1 MCPFVCACH
10 RKCVHG
16 SKRNEHKSVR
26 SPSAHGHEHKVHDT
40 LPSAHKHETW
50 HAYGKLYVLK
60 AQRLH
65 GVRNVFSHDHGPH
78 QACGMSARSRRND
91 RARRKCDARAYC
103 CFSGV
108 GMGVVRDV
116 CGPQPNPMALVG
128 FAGAR
133 TNAAFQR
140 CMHEPRHASAL
151 PVACVPECRKCM
163 EVCMACAKSA
173 CIERARENSVH
184 LCTRRVKG
192 TTPRTKTAPLQANA
206 CARPRTE

>member
-1 MCPFVCACH
+1 MHATENACMEANAMNTKACVRLARMDTNTRCMTPCH
-10 RKCVHG
+10 RRASTRLG
-16 SKRNEHKSVR
+16 MLMGIYIFSMHK
-26 SPSAHGHEHKVHDT
+26 GCT
-40 LPSAHKHETW
+40 GYETFLLTTT
-50 HAYGKLYVLK
+50 A
-60 AQRLH
+60 
-65 GVRNVFSHDHGPH
+65 PH